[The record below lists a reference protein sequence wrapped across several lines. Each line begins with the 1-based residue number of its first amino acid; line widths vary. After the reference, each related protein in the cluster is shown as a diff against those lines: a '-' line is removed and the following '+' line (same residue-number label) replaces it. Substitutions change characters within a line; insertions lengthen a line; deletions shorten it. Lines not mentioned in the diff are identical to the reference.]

1 MGGDVVGHVVLL
13 HGLVQIK
20 MHSFLALDFYSPASA
35 LAGSL
40 ACLLLGC
47 LLFCC
52 WPSVVFEKDSP
63 AF

>member
-1 MGGDVVGHVVLL
+1 
-13 HGLVQIK
+13 

-52 WPSVVFEKDSP
+52 WPSVEFEKVMTTVAAKGSSSLTS
-63 AF
+63 

>member
-1 MGGDVVGHVVLL
+1 
-13 HGLVQIK
+13 

-52 WPSVVFEKDSP
+52 WPSVEFEKVMTLLAAKDLSL
-63 AF
+63 ASYF

>member
-1 MGGDVVGHVVLL
+1 
-13 HGLVQIK
+13 
-20 MHSFLALDFYSPASA
+20 MHSFLALDFYSPSSA

-52 WPSVVFEKDSP
+52 WPSVVFEKVMTPVAAKGSSSLTSYS
-63 AF
+63 